1 MLYLSERV
9 ESHWSE
15 LDCMYPS
22 SVSVEDN
29 GVSVSLA
36 IFFLKK
42 LCHSY
47 F

>member
-36 IFFLKK
+36 IKEF
-42 LCHSY
+42 Y